1 MEIVELIADLATIG
15 SFLIALVLAI
25 KQSRRK

>member
-1 MEIVELIADLATIG
+1 MEIVELIADLATIW